1 MLPTSFSDRLNR
13 MMELKLEEIAR
24 DTQDAFSG
32 DSAEANSRGLIHSSY
47 NLGLYQ
53 RRRVQQIEQRVE
65 AVLACQKRLISAVRL
80 PLSETL
86 ASDLKAQSEEWV
98 TPEWCEQSVQSDPD
112 LGLMKDYKTGFREET
127 LQARNS
133 ALKKASIEI
142 DLLVDEL
149 RSQLTTQAPV
159 NAKELDQKF

>member
-1 MLPTSFSDRLNR
+1 

-80 PLSETL
+80 PFSETL
-86 ASDLKAQSEEWV
+86 AS
-98 TPEWCEQSVQSDPD
+98 
-112 LGLMKDYKTGFREET
+112 
-127 LQARNS
+127 
-133 ALKKASIEI
+133 
-142 DLLVDEL
+142 
-149 RSQLTTQAPV
+149 
-159 NAKELDQKF
+159 